1 MSRSLL
7 TLNVLSISIAAVLW
21 VSLVQVFWSRP
32 SHVAR
37 DAEFTTDRASLTSC
51 LVVATK
57 SPLSPTRSETESLL
71 GQQAAGRPKPVLHGV
86 VIGGANRRAYL
97 EDPVSKRVVSYAV
110 GDATPGGGL
119 DRIEED
125 RVVIIGRGGALEVLP
140 QDPNKPKAAAATPGS
155 PLSSATP
162 QTPPQAAPP
171 APVQSRQLSA
181 PVPTPSTSRVPE
193 TGGGAPGGNRFYFG
207 GPLASGEQPRS
218 LEPQE
223 DR

>member
-7 TLNVLSISIAAVLW
+7 ALNVLSISIAAVLC
-21 VSLVQVFWSRP
+21 VSLVQVLWSRP
-32 SHVAR
+32 QLPTPRAPSAAPSRVAQ
-37 DAEFTTDRASLTSC
+37 DAEFATDRSSLTSY

-57 SPLSPTRSETESLL
+57 SLFSPTRSESESPL
-71 GQQAAGRPKPVLHGV
+71 GQFAAGPKPVLHGV

-110 GDATPGGGL
+110 GDATPGGRL

-125 RVVIIGRGGALEVLP
+125 RVVIIGSGGALEVLL

-155 PLSSATP
+155 PPSSATLP
-162 QTPPQAAPP
+162 TPPQAAPS

-181 PVPTPSTSRVPE
+181 PVSAPSPSRVPE

-207 GPLASGEQPRS
+207 GPTR
-218 LEPQE
+218 
-223 DR
+223 

>member
-32 SHVAR
+32 QLPMPRASSAAPSRVAR
-37 DAEFTTDRASLTSC
+37 DAEFATDQVSLTSY
-51 LVVATK
+51 LVVATQ
-57 SPLSPTRSETESLL
+57 SLFSPTRSETESLL
-71 GQQAAGRPKPVLHGV
+71 GQQAAGPKPVLHGV
-86 VIGGANRRAYL
+86 VIGGATRRAYL

-110 GDATPGGGL
+110 GDATPGGRL

-125 RVVIIGRGGALEVLP
+125 RVVIIGSGGALEVLL

-155 PLSSATP
+155 PPSSATP

-171 APVQSRQLSA
+171 TPVQSRQVSA
-181 PVPTPSTSRVPE
+181 PVPAPSTSRVPE

-207 GPLASGEQPRS
+207 GPSR
-218 LEPQE
+218 
-223 DR
+223 